1 VFETIWQDVRYGV
14 RVLRRSPLFSLTAA
28 LSLAIGIGANVTI
41 FSVATALL
49 IRPLPGIA
57 DRAGLVDVGRTSNGR
72 GFDTVSYPNYTDL
85 RERATTL
92 SGVYAWRVEP
102 EPMSLTRDGG
112 AERVYGTRVSGN
124 YFSVI
129 GVRAQVGRLFT
140 DADDQPGH
148 DDVTVIGDALWRQRF
163 GADPAIVG
171 STITITGRA
180 VTVVGVAPR
189 GFQGTTILSSDL
201 WLPLSTERTGG
212 GDPGM
217 FTNRRITWLVMGGRL
232 KPGVT
237 LAQANS
243 EIASIGQSLA
253 REYPQENAER
263 SLRIAPSS
271 IFPGRVNVIGGFV
284 GVLMAIVG
292 LILLVACVNLAGML
306 LSRAVAR
313 RREMAV
319 RMAIG
324 AGRSRLVRQLL
335 TETTLLFAAGCAA
348 GLIVGRWFIA
358 LLLALLPQLPVPIGI
373 DVAIDWRV
381 TLFAIGLSIVTG
393 VLSGLAPALQVSGLV
408 LVPSLKADA
417 SEGGP
422 ARLRLRNA
430 FLVGQIALSL
440 LLVVC
445 GALFVR
451 ALQQAGRMDPGFDQ
465 ANVETV
471 SFNLA
476 LAGLGDAEAIA
487 FVHDLESRLRA
498 LPNVSAVV
506 TASDLPLDGDRMSF
520 GDVRAAGAPRDDARN
535 GPPVDWNLVTPGVFS
550 TLRITLLRGR
560 DFTDHDTA
568 ASEPVVIVNAALGRR
583 LWGDGDP
590 IGRKVSIDTPF
601 GSGSRQATV
610 VGVAADAQ
618 FAALGERTPYLYAPL
633 AQQYHPRVSLVIR
646 TTGTTVIP
654 SVRAIAHQMKANLPV
669 VEAMPLSDITA
680 IGLVP
685 QRIAAAVAGT
695 LGVVGLLL
703 AAMGIYGV
711 TSYAA
716 GQRTREIGIRMAL
729 GADRSKVLQLVVRQG
744 LLLTA
749 IGVGLGVLAS
759 AAGAQVLRSLLLGVS
774 ALDPIAFGAA
784 AALFFLVALA
794 ASLGPA
800 VRAARVDPMTALR
813 AE

>member
-1 VFETIWQDVRYGV
+1 MFETIWQDVRYGA

-49 IRPLPGIA
+49 FRPLPAVA
-57 DRAGLVDVGRTSNGR
+57 DRSGLVDIGRTSSGH
-72 GFDTVSYPNYTDL
+72 GFDTISYPNYKDL
-85 RERATTL
+85 RERATML

-102 EPMSLTRDGG
+102 EPMSLVRDGG
-112 AERVYGTRVSGN
+112 VERVYGTRVSGN

-129 GVRAQVGRLFT
+129 GVRAQVGRLFG
-140 DADDQPGH
+140 DADDQPSH
-148 DDVTVIGDALWRQRF
+148 DEVTVIGDALWRQRF
-163 GADPAIVG
+163 GADPGIVG
-171 STITITGRA
+171 SAITITGRSY
-180 VTVVGVAPR
+180 TVIGVAPR
-189 GFQGTTILSSDL
+189 GFQGTTILRSDL
-201 WLPLSTERTGG
+201 WLPLSTQRVGG

-237 LAQANS
+237 LAQANA
-243 EIASIGQSLA
+243 EVASIGQSLA
-253 REYPQENAER
+253 REYPKDNAER
-263 SLRIAPSS
+263 GLRVAPSS

-292 LILLVACVNLAGML
+292 LVLVIACVNLAGML
-306 LSRAVAR
+306 LARAAAR
-313 RREMAV
+313 QREIAV
-319 RMAIG
+319 RLAIG
-324 AGRSRLVRQLL
+324 AARARLVRQML
-335 TETTLLFAAGCAA
+335 TETTLLVAAGCLA
-348 GLIVGRWFIA
+348 GLLVGRWFIA
-358 LLLALLPQLPVPIGI
+358 LLLALLPQLPLPLGI
-373 DVAIDWRV
+373 DVVIDWRV
-381 TLFAIGLSIVTG
+381 AVFAVGVSIVTCL
-393 VLSGLAPALQVSGLV
+393 LSGLAPALQASGIV
-408 LVPSLKADA
+408 LVPSLKADGA
-417 SEGGP
+417 GAGP
-422 ARLRLRNA
+422 APLRLRNG

-451 ALQQAGRMDPGFDQ
+451 ALQQAGRMNPGFDQ
-465 ANVETV
+465 ADVETV
-471 SFNLA
+471 SFDFS
-476 LAGLGDAEAIA
+476 LAGLRDAGAIA
-487 FVHDLESRLRA
+487 FVHDMESRLRA
-498 LPNVSAVV
+498 LPNVGAVAAAV
-506 TASDLPLDGDRMSF
+506 DLPLDGDRMSF
-520 GDVRAAGAPRDDARN
+520 GDVRAAGAPRDAAPG
-535 GPPVDWNLVTPGVFS
+535 GPPIDWNLVTPGFFS
-550 TLRITLLRGR
+550 TLRIPLLQGR
-560 DFTDHDTA
+560 DFTDRDRA
-568 ASEPVVIVNAALGRR
+568 ASEPVVIVNATLGRR
-583 LWGDGDP
+583 LWGDGNP
-590 IGRKVSIDTPF
+590 LGRKVSIETGL

-618 FAALGERTPYLYAPL
+618 FVALGENTPYLYAPL

-654 SVRAIAHQMKANLPV
+654 AVRALVRQMNASLPV

-716 GQRTREIGIRMAL
+716 GRRTREIGIRMAL
-729 GADRSKVLQLVVRQG
+729 GADRATVLRLVVRQG

-749 IGVGLGVLAS
+749 IGVGLGILAS
-759 AAGAQVLRSLLLGVS
+759 AAGAQVLRSLLFGVS
-774 ALDPIAFGAA
+774 ALDPIAFGGA

-794 ASLGPA
+794 ASLVPA
-800 VRAARVDPMTALR
+800 VRAARVDPMAALR